1 MPESLIEISENT
13 FFTEHLWS
21 TASVKQTDSELE
33 EVRQDKVKV
42 LTLVVNIYK
51 FVFCKIFV
59 RHSYVLIL
67 IAFSF

>member
-21 TASVKQTDSELE
+21 TASVKQTNSELE
-33 EVRQDKVKV
+33 ELRHDKVKV

-51 FVFCKIFV
+51 FVF
-59 RHSYVLIL
+59 
-67 IAFSF
+67 